1 MRDPD
6 LVQRAERAATALE
19 QAWLHWSARQGLGT
33 GPLPPVSSYVG
44 YSVEE
49 PWGQPRVVFGMDA
62 EQAERLAAVLE
73 GHQGGGPVR
82 SEAGARSGQ
91 RGQDSAPWAWSVPG
105 AAPGVP
111 AQASQPGSA
120 QPGSRP
126 EIARPEP
133 GRQEPAWSG
142 PGWSEPA
149 RPELA
154 RPESARPEPARPD
167 LAQPESARPEPGRSE
182 PAKPITRYETDRF
195 EPERYEP
202 AKYEPARYESAQLES
217 AQRESAQLDS
227 AQRESAQLDSAQR
240 QAVQRE
246 SAQRV
251 PVWSEPAPRVPVWPV
266 SGSRVPVWSE
276 PAQLTS
282 SMPAEVPA
290 ARSARPAQPVQYA
303 AAPALDETELAA
315 DDLTAE
321 QPILPLAL
329 RQAAALADQPAELP
343 DDEADALQRLAAKSA
358 SRPGIVALRRRQ
370 PEPRAEDE
378 EPAKP
383 WWAPGDSGTQKAPAD
398 LPAEEQA
405 TMTRMNPVSRL
416 NRLRKPAPAAQDAG
430 AWSGGGTSQHAPT
443 DTAV

>member
-1 MRDPD
+1 MASACRSDCMSSGQSAAGMPRGDRLMREHAALGRGGRRMRDPD

-133 GRQEPAWSG
+133 GRQEPA
-142 PGWSEPA
+142 
-149 RPELA
+149 RPE
-154 RPESARPEPARPD
+154 

-315 DDLTAE
+315 
-321 QPILPLAL
+321 
-329 RQAAALADQPAELP
+329 
-343 DDEADALQRLAAKSA
+343 
-358 SRPGIVALRRRQ
+358 
-370 PEPRAEDE
+370 
-378 EPAKP
+378 
-383 WWAPGDSGTQKAPAD
+383 
-398 LPAEEQA
+398 
-405 TMTRMNPVSRL
+405 
-416 NRLRKPAPAAQDAG
+416 
-430 AWSGGGTSQHAPT
+430 
-443 DTAV
+443 